1 MYPDKRSTLL
11 TLQFGFFH
19 RCYLFH
25 GKDTVTPDLV
35 QASHN
40 VRLRSHAGS
49 GNLSQRSELGK
60 GTASLDDLHGFS
72 VLDPRGH
79 SPEVVSKVSD
89 SCSFH
94 DTTYLSL
101 IRISSRILK
110 NQDCD
115 HRPLQNAPR
124 VPKKMPGLNLE
135 TGMERDEDGVVL
147 GFTRLSDS
155 QRLHRQGDATREA
168 GSLVGPMTAADS
180 PSAIS
185 VFRLNGIFSSA
196 EKTSS
201 PMSATSST
209 PPTPKPPPKA
219 PSAVI
224 SATTK

>member
-124 VPKKMPGLNLE
+124 VPKKMP
-135 TGMERDEDGVVL
+135 
-147 GFTRLSDS
+147 
-155 QRLHRQGDATREA
+155 DA
-168 GSLVGPMTAADS
+168 
-180 PSAIS
+180 
-185 VFRLNGIFSSA
+185 NGIFSST

-201 PMSATSST
+201 PMSATSSA

-219 PSAVI
+219 PSAVT
-224 SATTK
+224 SPTTK